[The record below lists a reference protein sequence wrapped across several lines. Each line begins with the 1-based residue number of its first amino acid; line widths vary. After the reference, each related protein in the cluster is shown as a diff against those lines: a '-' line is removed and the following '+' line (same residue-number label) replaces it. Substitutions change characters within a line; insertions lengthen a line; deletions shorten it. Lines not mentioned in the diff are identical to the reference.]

1 MENEN
6 VCPYCGTEI
15 DLESLPSPMD
25 DEIEIECGECGKT
38 FYCEPITSY
47 LISTMEEI
55 LGEEGSGMS
64 VMPDEPHRMQ
74 GL

>member
-25 DEIEIECGECGKT
+25 DDGECVIECEECGKE
-38 FYCEPITSY
+38 FWCEPIISY
-47 LISTMEEI
+47 YITELK
-55 LGEEGSGMS
+55 EGFGI
-64 VMPDEPHRMQ
+64 
-74 GL
+74 